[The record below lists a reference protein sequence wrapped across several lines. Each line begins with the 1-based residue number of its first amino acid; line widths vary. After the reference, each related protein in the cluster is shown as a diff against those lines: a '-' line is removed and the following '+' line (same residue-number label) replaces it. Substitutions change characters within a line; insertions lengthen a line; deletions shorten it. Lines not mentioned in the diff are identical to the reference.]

1 MNENKEGTPSVCLT
15 TNVNGRQRLV
25 CSCGATAFLSEEK
38 RFRKRHPALCSARKA
53 FAKQLAAGTRCVD
66 SEERYGERWGRS

>member
-1 MNENKEGTPSVCLT
+1 MGSKDGTPSVCLKT
-15 TNVNGRQRLV
+15 VDGKQQLV

-66 SEERYGERWGRS
+66 SEERYGERWEG